1 HCRLRMV
8 NQEVFIDGLAE
19 RPQTGERHRLSP
31 SRASASHNES
41 ANILDTTV
49 STGILTLF
57 HDLIPVKAFASR
69 FAYCSKLRN
78 RGGSTLRHRK
88 IGNANFSEF

>member
-41 ANILDTTV
+41 ANNSGHYPGKGARGASFLTV
-49 STGILTLF
+49 HAQDRET
-57 HDLIPVKAFASR
+57 VAA
-69 FAYCSKLRN
+69 AV
-78 RGGSTLRHRK
+78 RGGR
-88 IGNANFSEF
+88 FVP